1 MFKYPQLGLVVTLL
15 MFSCTSSP
23 NWENKEKEFQTK
35 FIMAEDGSTIEL
47 PAGHFKFDGSL
58 SLEDKKNVTIKGAGK
73 DKTILSFKGQ
83 TEGAEG
89 ITVTNAENI
98 ILQDFTVQDT
108 KGDGIKTRKVDGIV
122 FRNVRAEWTNGP
134 DASNGSYAFYPVTC
148 QNVLLEGCDAIGA
161 SDAGIYVGQSN
172 HVVVRNCTAKYNVAG
187 IEIENC
193 RFADVY
199 NNYSYK
205 NTGGILVFDMPGL
218 TQSGGYVRVF
228 DNVVH
233 NNNTRNFA
241 PEGNIVGTVPPG
253 TGFMIVATS
262 NVDIYN
268 NIVTNN
274 KTMGA
279 GIVNFASSGHTWDD
293 PNFNPYPKAVY
304 IHDNK
309 FDRGWGLP
317 DMSTDI
323 GKLMMFKF
331 PFGPP
336 TIIYDGSIDPKTLD
350 ENGKVKEEFRI
361 CVQRNEGATFANVD
375 YDNGFKNIDRDIRNY
390 YCELD
395 EIEPA
400 NPKIVGQ

>member
-1 MFKYPQLGLVVTLL
+1 MFKHPLLGILISLL
-15 MFSCTSSP
+15 MFSCASSP
-23 NWENKEKEFQTK
+23 KWENKEKEFQTQ

-47 PAGHFKFDGSL
+47 PAGHFKFVGSL

-98 ILQDFTVQDT
+98 ILEGFTVQDT
-108 KGDGIKTRKVDGIV
+108 KGDGIKTRQVDGIV
-122 FRNVRAEWTNGP
+122 FRDVRAEWTNGP
-134 DASNGSYAFYPVTC
+134 HADNGSYAFYPVTC
-148 QNVLLEGCDAIGA
+148 QNVLLEDCEAIGA

-172 HVVVRNCTAKYNVAG
+172 YVVVRNCTAKYNVAG

-193 RFADVY
+193 RYADVY
-199 NNYSYK
+199 NNYAHK

-218 TQSGGYVRVF
+218 TQSGGFVRVF

-262 NVDIYN
+262 HVEIYN
-268 NIVTNN
+268 NKVTKN
-274 KTMGA
+274 KTMGV
-279 GIVNFASSGHTWDD
+279 GVVNFKTSGHTWDD
-293 PNFNPYPKAVY
+293 PKFNPYPKAVY
-304 IHDNK
+304 IHDNE

-317 DMSTDI
+317 DMSNDI
-323 GKLMMFKF
+323 GKLMMYKF

-336 TIIYDGSIDPKTLD
+336 TIIFDGYLDPEILNADGT
-350 ENGKVKEEFRI
+350 VKEEYRLCI
-361 CVQRNEGATFANVD
+361 QRNGGATFANVD
-375 YDNGFKNIDRDIRNY
+375 HENGFKNIDTDIKKYDCSLN
-390 YCELD
+390 EL
-395 EIEPA
+395 EPA
-400 NPKIVGQ
+400 KIKIVGQ

>member
-1 MFKYPQLGLVVTLL
+1 MRYNLLLGIVTTLF
-15 MFSCTSSP
+15 MFSCASTP

-35 FIMAEDGSTIEL
+35 FIMAEDGATIEL
-47 PAGHFKFDGSL
+47 PAGHFKFIGSL

-89 ITVTNAENI
+89 ITVNNGENI
-98 ILQDFTVQDT
+98 TLEGFTIQDT
-108 KGDGIKTRKVDGIV
+108 KGDGIKTRQVNGIV
-122 FRNVRAEWTNGP
+122 FRNVRSEWTNGP

-148 QNVLLEGCDAIGA
+148 QNVLLEGCEAIGA

-172 HVVVRNCTAKYNVAG
+172 YVVVRNCTAKYNVAG

-193 RFADVY
+193 RYADVY
-199 NNYSYK
+199 SNYSYK

-218 TQSGGYVRVF
+218 TQSGGFVRVF

-262 NVDIYN
+262 NVEIYN
-268 NIVTNN
+268 NTVTKN

-279 GIVNFASSGHTWDD
+279 GIVNFKVSGHTWDD
-293 PNFNPYPKAVY
+293 PDFNPYPKGIY
-304 IHDNK
+304 IHDNE

-323 GKLMMFKF
+323 GKLMMLKF

-336 TIIYDGSIDPKTLD
+336 TIVYDGFVDPETLD
-350 ENGKVKEEFRI
+350 ANGQVKEEFRI
-361 CVQRNEGATFANVD
+361 CVQRNGSATFANVD
-375 YDNGFKNIDRDIRNY
+375 FGNGFKNIDTDITKY
-390 YCELD
+390 DCAHEGLKAVEL
-395 EIEPA
+395 
-400 NPKIVGQ
+400 KTVGL